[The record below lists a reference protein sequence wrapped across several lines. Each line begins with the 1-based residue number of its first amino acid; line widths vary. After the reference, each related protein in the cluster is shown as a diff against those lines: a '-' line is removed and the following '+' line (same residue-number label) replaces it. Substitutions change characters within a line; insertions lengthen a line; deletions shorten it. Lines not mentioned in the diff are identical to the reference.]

1 MRRSIQYNSRQN
13 TLTFTKPLENKTLLE
28 IKYDRVVH
36 LTDTDLELEI
46 LYNLTNKFSSAL
58 VEAERERRIEQIE
71 RQRQPMRERERGY
84 GGFEL

>member
-13 TLTFTKPLENKTLLE
+13 TLSFTKPLENKTLLE

-36 LTDTDLELEI
+36 LPDTEHELET

-58 VEAERERRIEQIE
+58 VEAERERRQKQIE
-71 RQRQPMRERERGY
+71 RQRQHERERERGY